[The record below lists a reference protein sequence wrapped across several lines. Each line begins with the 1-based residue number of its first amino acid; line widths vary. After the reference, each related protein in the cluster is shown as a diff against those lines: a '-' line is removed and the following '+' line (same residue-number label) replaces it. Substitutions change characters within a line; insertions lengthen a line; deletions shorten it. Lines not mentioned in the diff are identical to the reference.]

1 MDKGTG
7 VVEGLTVRDGAGVI
21 SRVMVTDGVNTKS
34 TDVDGRSAEVQPT
47 NKNAIA
53 PITRRRVVLNCVIL
67 RIALRQQICIKQILR
82 AT

>member
-1 MDKGTG
+1 MDKGTS

-34 TDVDGRSAEVQPT
+34 TDVDGLSAEVQPT
-47 NKNAIA
+47 QNEIA
-53 PITRRRVVLNCVIL
+53 PITRRRVVLTCIIL
-67 RIALRQQICIKQILR
+67 RIALRQQICIKQILM